1 MVALWVVLPY
11 ACVVSCGVGHV
22 WRYRRDG
29 FLGYLYGPHVDRLQ
43 RFGIAALRAGIPA
56 LFVVRVVEM
65 LVSGPHSRP
74 EAGIATVLMAV
85 QLLACPLT
93 ITGAALLLIPP
104 LIAAEVRH
112 RVTPLDRI
120 TLPLLV
126 AALVSAVLVA
136 FDAQSAAGHYRTA
149 ETLFVWA
156 RSLLT
161 LHPAPEVMVH
171 APAIYQ
177 ARGLIVMLLIA
188 VWPYTRLAGILT
200 VPALRL
206 LRQLDRGQAAARY
219 PSAPIV

>member
-11 ACVVSCGVGHV
+11 ACVASCGIGHI

-29 FLGYLYGPHVDRLQ
+29 FLRYLYGPHVDRLQ
-43 RFGIAALRAGIPA
+43 RFGIVALRAGIPA
-56 LFVVRVVEM
+56 LFLIRVAEM

-74 EAGIATVLMAV
+74 NAGVAGVLMAA

-93 ITGAALLLIPP
+93 IAGAALLLIPP
-104 LIAAEVRH
+104 LIAADVRH

-126 AALVSAVLVA
+126 AALVSAVLVT
-136 FDAQSAAGHYRTA
+136 FGAQSTAGQYRTA
-149 ETLFVWA
+149 ETLFAWA

-161 LHPAPEVMVH
+161 LHPDPSAMLH

-188 VWPYTRLAGILT
+188 IWPYTRLAGILT

-206 LRQLDRGQAAARY
+206 LRQLDRGPAAARF